1 MTPAP
6 TLPPPVTTPPPPTT
20 AGPTTPPWVETPF
33 GLIAGTTPS
42 PYAAFTTTLPPPAP
56 APAPA
61 PAPSAPATAAFAQV
75 GLRKKPWLPVRSAP
89 VPAAPAAAA
98 RGPSWNPLSFLH
110 STVTGHVQ
118 RQEAVEPCQCPCEDM
133 NTAQGV
139 DQAFDRV
146 MT

>member
-61 PAPSAPATAAFAQV
+61 PVPTAPAA
-75 GLRKKPWLPVRSAP
+75 
-89 VPAAPAAAA
+89 AAAA

-118 RQEAVEPCQCPCEDM
+118 RQEAVQPCQCPCEDM

-146 MT
+146 MMR